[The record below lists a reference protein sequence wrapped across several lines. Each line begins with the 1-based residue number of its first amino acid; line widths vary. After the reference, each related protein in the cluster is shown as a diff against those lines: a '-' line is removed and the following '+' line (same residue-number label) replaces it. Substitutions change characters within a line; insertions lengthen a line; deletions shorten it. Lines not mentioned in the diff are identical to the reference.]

1 MKYLYNSQPKCP
13 IDFIGIIFENQQKL
27 NSPSTEQSNILL
39 PTTCVFFMPNEDMF
53 SMHLRQGLMKY
64 DYIFRK
70 GRLCT
75 TNTCHIIW
83 LQARHMQRLSGKH
96 AIVAGCVKKFGTML
110 IVLCTNISLHQ

>member
-1 MKYLYNSQPKCP
+1 MSIVFPPPSNESEHLKGGGKQY
-13 IDFIGIIFENQQKL
+13 FIVG
-27 NSPSTEQSNILL
+27 
-39 PTTCVFFMPNEDMF
+39 CVFFMPNEDMF

-83 LQARHMQRLSGKH
+83 LQARHMQRLSDKH

-110 IVLCTNISLHQ
+110 IVLCTNISVHQ